1 MAMFRRSLLLAGML
15 VAAAG
20 PALADEGDNGLLPFP
35 VSQAFFSDHYR
46 DCSEAGLSN
55 ADMNACR
62 DAELS
67 AWDKRLNVAYKRLM
81 TADKLDKAAKERLK
95 TAQKAWIADRDL
107 SCELPYIASGEGTMG
122 LGWSAHCTVK
132 ETALRAERLEAWVQ
146 SLGL

>member
-1 MAMFRRSLLLAGML
+1 MVASLRSMAMAFVIALSGM
-15 VAAAG
+15 
-20 PALADEGDNGLLPFP
+20 PALAEEGDNGLSPFP
-35 VSQAFFSDHYR
+35 VSESFFSDRYR

-55 ADMNACR
+55 ADMQACR

-81 TADKLDKAAKERLK
+81 AAGKLDKAAKERLK

-122 LGWSAHCTVK
+122 AGWSAHCTVR